1 MRTATGLALLAVG
14 AILAFAVNAD
24 IPGFNLAVAG
34 WILMLT
40 GAAGMFIPARASG
53 WLRRRIVLTSS
64 PGRAGRPQG
73 RTAGPHAAASPR
85 GPAVKQLESGPYPP
99 RIMRDPAALAA
110 KILQDAQIVPGDSR
124 LAGPGDRDIVAEVV
138 EEDVAVDAAE
148 DGITLR
154 ELFDDPRDRPASTG

>member
-53 WLRRRIVLTSS
+53 WLRRRVVLTSP

-73 RTAGPHAAASPR
+73 PPVSPHPVASPR
-85 GPAVKQLESGPYPP
+85 SPAVKQLESGPYPP

-110 KILQDAQIVPGDSR
+110 KILRDAQIVPGDSR
-124 LAGPGDRDIVAEVV
+124 PPAPGDRPIEAEVV
-138 EEDVAVDAAE
+138 EEDIAAGAAE

-154 ELFDDPRDRPASTG
+154 ELFDDPRDRPASTA

>member
-1 MRTATGLALLAVG
+1 MKTATGLALLAVG

-53 WLRRRIVLTSS
+53 WLRRRIVLTS
-64 PGRAGRPQG
+64 PAGRAGRPQG
-73 RTAGPHAAASPR
+73 RAVSPRAAASAPS
-85 GPAVKQLESGPYPP
+85 PAVKQLESGPYPP

-110 KILQDAQIVPGDSR
+110 KILQDAQIAPGDS
-124 LAGPGDRDIVAEVV
+124 LLPGPGDRDIEAEVI
-138 EEDVAVDAAE
+138 EEDIAADAAE

-154 ELFDDPRDRPASTG
+154 ELFDDPRDRPASTA